1 MKLALTVLSA
11 MLFAGIVYAQDPPQ
25 APAGTPQDS
34 MQIGKN
40 APDRAMY
47 SHEKRLFQG
56 HGFNFRPG
64 MMQPGCSEP
73 EFAGMEKKNCPMW
86 GSRFMHHHACCMHA
100 VHAFLS
106 VLLLGFLLINV
117 LLTIIVSLDMARS
130 GRFNGLWIPVVLLA
144 GIPASMIYALFR
156 IGDRIPCKS
165 ST

>member
-1 MKLALTVLSA
+1 MKLGLTVLTA

-25 APAGTPQDS
+25 TATGSTQDS
-34 MQIGKN
+34 IQIGKN

-64 MMQPGCSEP
+64 MMQPGCNVP
-73 EFAGMEKKNCPMW
+73 EFAGMEKGNCPMW
-86 GSRFMHHHACCMHA
+86 GPSRFMHHHHACCGY
-100 VHAFLS
+100 AFFKL
-106 VLLLGFLLINV
+106 LLLGFILINI
-117 LLTIIVSLDMARS
+117 LLTIIVSLDMARI

-144 GIPASMIYALFR
+144 GIPGSIIYALFR